1 MGNTLKIKKKKTIFF
16 LTNFYISY
24 KNIINFF
31 LKWFVNKFR
40 IIIGQLVTTYLILF
54 EELSKYLMIPINL
67 KKKKNT

>member
-24 KNIINFF
+24 KNSIKFF

-54 EELSKYLMIPINL
+54 EELSKHLMIPIN
-67 KKKKNT
+67 

>member
-1 MGNTLKIKKKKTIFF
+1 MGNTLKKKKKKTIFF

-24 KNIINFF
+24 KNSIKIF

-54 EELSKYLMIPINL
+54 EELSKYLMIPIN
-67 KKKKNT
+67 